1 MNLAAATVAAMAA
14 AATFAVS
21 AVLQQRAART
31 VPPNES
37 LSFRLL
43 IDLIRQPSWLAG
55 TASLVA
61 GYCLQAVALAFGN
74 VSFVAPLIVSE
85 LVFAL
90 PLATRLEHRRL
101 GRREWL
107 GAAGVVMGV
116 GMFLLA
122 ASPGGGRPDPGL
134 AEWVLMIVP
143 CAVVVAAVL
152 ALAQRAA
159 VLALAQRAAV
169 LALAQRTVRGENTA
183 SQAGSPEAGAGAPAW
198 PARPASAV
206 SARRASLLAV
216 AAGVTFGLL
225 AVFTKGVTYII
236 QRHGVGVVLA
246 WQLYALIGLGVAGF
260 LFSQSAY
267 QAAPL
272 RNSLPVIDALEPT
285 VAVLLAAAAFGE
297 HLSHGPAALALEAL
311 GASAALGGVFVV
323 GRSPLVLSAYEPEN
337 AAHG

>member
-143 CAVVVAAVL
+143 CAVVV
-152 ALAQRAA
+152 AA